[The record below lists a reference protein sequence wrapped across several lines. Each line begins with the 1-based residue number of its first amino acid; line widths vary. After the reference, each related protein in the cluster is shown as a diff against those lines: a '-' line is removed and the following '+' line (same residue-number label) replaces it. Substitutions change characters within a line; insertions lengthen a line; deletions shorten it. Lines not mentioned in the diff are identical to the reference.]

1 MDPNFGSIKMTL
13 IFQKDCITCMDP
25 KFGSIKM
32 NLIVQICL
40 KQRQVFCVK
49 IWIHEK
55 LPVPGSIKMNYNP
68 HFLID
73 CFYCYYAIR
82 KKLGRELK
90 TDLKLHCWVYY
101 WAEVQT
107 LIKPTKV
114 GLTWCQSDF
123 PGKRKIKV
131 LRVFAKY
138 WEFSYF
144 RRVTTL

>member
-68 HFLID
+68 EISTKPSVNKVGNVNKLRVENTRVTRNQIVKWPK
-73 CFYCYYAIR
+73 IR
-82 KKLGRELK
+82 KNDLSLFIYFFFTKTIQYRNFCGRISNVN
-90 TDLKLHCWVYY
+90 TFCN
-101 WAEVQT
+101 
-107 LIKPTKV
+107 
-114 GLTWCQSDF
+114 
-123 PGKRKIKV
+123 
-131 LRVFAKY
+131 
-138 WEFSYF
+138 
-144 RRVTTL
+144 

>member
-13 IFQKDCITCMDP
+13 IFQKDCITSMDP

-68 HFLID
+68 ILGVDVCSVFVVTS
-73 CFYCYYAIR
+73 
-82 KKLGRELK
+82 KKSF
-90 TDLKLHCWVYY
+90 T
-101 WAEVQT
+101 
-107 LIKPTKV
+107 
-114 GLTWCQSDF
+114 S
-123 PGKRKIKV
+123 
-131 LRVFAKY
+131 
-138 WEFSYF
+138 
-144 RRVTTL
+144 